1 MTSDFSI
8 PHTGSHRQFE
18 GGLTFGTCEI
28 GVIGIGGGGGNAVNS
43 LAQRDIT
50 DIRMMAANT
59 DAQDLASVDVPYHI
73 QLGPLLTGGAGAGMD
88 PDIGYR
94 AAQEVEQ
101 ELRVAI
107 EGLSLLFIVSTLG
120 GGTGSGATP
129 FVARLAREMNIL
141 TVSFVTTPFDWEFGK
156 QVIAQDA
163 LKRLAPLT
171 DTLIVGA
178 NEKLL
183 EFQQDGEQG
192 SFQKGLAM
200 MNDALAESVRAVSDL
215 VLKQGLINL
224 DFADVKRVLLRGG
237 RAQLASGQA
246 RGQDRA
252 HKALEKALSSHQL
265 LDNHQMGQAK
275 RMLINVTGNVAADE
289 MPKIIEAVRQ
299 RMTLA
304 EINCGVIHD
313 VTMNDALRVTII
325 ASGFETQHHHYEP
338 HEDEREHPFDLR
350 QAQQSSPQELHDD
363 QHDDQHDDHQAKKG
377 GWWWR
382 LWNSPSKTPQ
392 ESVTQSQEDMMPS
405 QTQQPKAE
413 AFNQAVPE
421 DEFAHPDGQQ
431 ATEKK
436 DDNLPLF
443 QTHHESEDDA
453 NHTIPAEHRESVQE
467 SVRVREGSLRVPSW
481 GHGNYGKKD
490 LN

>member
-8 PHTGSHRQFE
+8 PHGGSHSRSDA
-18 GGLTFGTCEI
+18 GLTFGTCEI
-28 GVIGIGGGGGNAVNS
+28 GVIGIGGGGGNAINS

-94 AAQEVEQ
+94 AAQEAEQ
-101 ELRVAI
+101 ALRVAL

-200 MNDALAESVRAVSDL
+200 MNDVLAESVRAVSDL

-289 MPKIIEAVRQ
+289 MPKIIQAVRQ

-313 VTMNDALRVTII
+313 TTMNDSLRVTII
-325 ASGFETQHHHYEP
+325 ASGFEQHNHHYEP
-338 HEDEREHPFDLR
+338 HDDGAAHPFDLR
-350 QAQQSSPQELHDD
+350 QGEAQPSSPPVHHEEQQTDKKKSWWNWWNKEEKMTQE
-363 QHDDQHDDHQAKKG
+363 A
-377 GWWWR
+377 
-382 LWNSPSKTPQ
+382 
-392 ESVTQSQEDMMPS
+392 VTQSPPIPPIPPHQPAAVHESIAKENDFTDEDA
-405 QTQQPKAE
+405 QQVTR
-413 AFNQAVPE
+413 QPE
-421 DEFAHPDGQQ
+421 
-431 ATEKK
+431 
-436 DDNLPLF
+436 DNLPLF
-443 QTHHESEDDA
+443 RAPQQSEDDA
-453 NHTIPAEHRESVQE
+453 IPAEHRESVE
-467 SVRVREGSLRVPSW
+467 VSSSVKVQEGSLRVPSW
-481 GHGNYGKKD
+481 GHNYGKKD

>member
-8 PHTGSHRQFE
+8 PHGGSHARSDT
-18 GGLTFGTCEI
+18 GLTFGTCEI
-28 GVIGIGGGGGNAVNS
+28 GVIGIGGGGGNAINS

-73 QLGPLLTGGAGAGMD
+73 QLGPQLTGGAGAGMD

-94 AAQEVEQ
+94 AAQEAEQ
-101 ELRVAI
+101 ALRVAL

-200 MNDALAESVRAVSDL
+200 MNDVLAESVRAVSDL

-289 MPKIIEAVRQ
+289 MPKIIQAVRQ
-299 RMTLA
+299 RMALA

-313 VTMNDALRVTII
+313 TTMNDSLRVTII
-325 ASGFETQHHHYEP
+325 ASGFEQQSHHYEP
-338 HEDEREHPFDLR
+338 HDDGHPFDLK
-350 QAQQSSPQELHDD
+350 QGEAQPSSPPVHHEEQQTEK
-363 QHDDQHDDHQAKKG
+363 KKG
-377 GWWWR
+377 WWNW
-382 LWNSPSKTPQ
+382 WNNEEKMTQ
-392 ESVTQSQEDMMPS
+392 EAVTQSPPIPPIPPHQPAALHESIEENDFNDEDA
-405 QTQQPKAE
+405 QQVTR
-413 AFNQAVPE
+413 QPE
-421 DEFAHPDGQQ
+421 
-431 ATEKK
+431 
-436 DDNLPLF
+436 DNLPLF
-443 QTHHESEDDA
+443 RAPQQSEDDA
-453 NHTIPAEHRESVQE
+453 IPAEHRESVE
-467 SVRVREGSLRVPSW
+467 VSSSVKVQEGSLRVPSW
-481 GHGNYGKKD
+481 GHNYGKKD

>member
-8 PHTGSHRQFE
+8 PHTGIHPHSDAKF
-18 GGLTFGTCEI
+18 TFGTCDI
-28 GVIGIGGGGGNAVNS
+28 GVIGIGGGGGNALNS
-43 LAQRDIT
+43 LAQRDIA

-59 DAQDLASVDVPYHI
+59 DAQDLANVDVSYHI
-73 QLGPLLTGGAGAGMD
+73 QLGPQLTGGAGAGMN

-101 ELRVAI
+101 ELRAAI
-107 EGLSLLFIVSTLG
+107 EGLDLLFIVSTLG

-141 TVSFVTTPFDWEFGK
+141 TVSFVTTPFAWEFGK

-163 LKRLAPLT
+163 LKQLSPLT

-183 EFQQDGEQG
+183 QFQQDNEQG
-192 SFQKGLAM
+192 SFEKGLAM
-200 MNDALAESVRAVSDL
+200 MNDVLAESVRSVSDL

-252 HKALEKALSSHQL
+252 QKALEKALSSRQL
-265 LDNHQMGQAK
+265 LDNQQMGQAK
-275 RMLINVTGNVAADE
+275 KMLINVTGNVAADE
-289 MPKIIEAVRQ
+289 MPKIIDAVRQ
-299 RMTLA
+299 RMSLA

-313 VTMNDALRVTII
+313 TTMNDALRITII
-325 ASGFETQHHHYEP
+325 ASGFEPQPQYGEP
-338 HEDEREHPFDLR
+338 HDNHGDHPFNLR
-350 QAQQSSPQELHDD
+350 QGEAQPSSLPMPIDKQMQE
-363 QHDDQHDDHQAKKG
+363 QGIQK
-377 GWWWR
+377 GWWSR
-382 LWNSPSKTPQ
+382 LWSDSSKTTQEPSLPQ
-392 ESVTQSQEDMMPS
+392 QPVMESPPIQNHQPAAFHEDILAQEDDG
-405 QTQQPKAE
+405 E
-413 AFNQAVPE
+413 AT
-421 DEFAHPDGQQ
+421 HPDGQNV
-431 ATEKK
+431 TEKT
-436 DDNLPLF
+436 DDDLPLF
-443 QTHHESEDDA
+443 QTQHQSQHDA
-453 NHTIPAEHRESVQE
+453 IPAEHRESVE
-467 SVRVREGSLRVPSW
+467 VSSSVKVQEGSLRVPSW
-481 GHGNYGKKD
+481 GHHYGKKD